1 MDKVIDPLGAM
12 IEQLHGDG
20 RLRVWSLVITIFGDA
35 IQPRGGRVSS
45 ARLQE
50 MLGRMGIEAG
60 ALRTAMS
67 RLAKEGWVQRER
79 EGRRTFYRL
88 SPKGTNAFEPA
99 TRRIYAPVSEQG
111 VDRWVMG
118 LVPPR
123 QRLEADIR
131 AAGGFVLAGGGLWP
145 EAAAPGPDW
154 FAARGVLTVAG
165 ALGAMPEQMA
175 AELAPGEGRAA
186 YLRLIAGFKGLP
198 VAQLAPLDAMA
209 ARILLIH
216 RWRRIVLRNP
226 DLPKAIQPA
235 DWPGDACR
243 AFVAGLY
250 AQLAASSDRWLD
262 APVAGGI
269 SALPAPDAAYRARF
283 AQSSR

>member
-1 MDKVIDPLGAM
+1 
-12 IEQLHGDG
+12 
-20 RLRVWSLVITIFGDA
+20 
-35 IQPRGGRVSS
+35 
-45 ARLQE
+45 
-50 MLGRMGIEAG
+50 
-60 ALRTAMS
+60 MS

-131 AAGGFVLAGGGLWP
+131 AAGGFVLAGGCLWP

-198 VAQLAPLDAMA
+198 VAQLAPLDAMV

-226 DLPKAIQPA
+226 DLPKAISQRIGPVMPA
-235 DWPGDACR
+235 GPLSLVYMRNWRPHPTDGSTRRWR
-243 AFVAGLY
+243 
-250 AQLAASSDRWLD
+250 AASLPCRHRMRPIGRGSLNPRDR
-262 APVAGGI
+262 
-269 SALPAPDAAYRARF
+269 RR
-283 AQSSR
+283 SR